1 MTDNL
6 SSPDKPSSEETN
18 LPAHSEKA
26 VASVVL
32 GILGLFVVLAPA
44 EWFGSIGT
52 VLWFTSIP
60 AMIVGL
66 VLGCKALKTWKRGM
80 AIVGMILNILGLA
93 IAIIDFSIGFY
104 LGYHGLL

>member
-1 MTDNL
+1 MTDHL
-6 SSPDKPSSEETN
+6 SSPNEKSSEETN

-32 GILGLFVVLAPA
+32 GLLGLFVVLAPA
-44 EWFGSIGT
+44 EWLGSIGT
-52 VLWFTSIP
+52 VLWLTSLP

-66 VLGCKALKTWKRGM
+66 VLGCKALRTWKCGM
-80 AIVGMILNILGLA
+80 AIVGMVLNILGLA
-93 IAIIDFSIGFY
+93 IAILDFAIGFY